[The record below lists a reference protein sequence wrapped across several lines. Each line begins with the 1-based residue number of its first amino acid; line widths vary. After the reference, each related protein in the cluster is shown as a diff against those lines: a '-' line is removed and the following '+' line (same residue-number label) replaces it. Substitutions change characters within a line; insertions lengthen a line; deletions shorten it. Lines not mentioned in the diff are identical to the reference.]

1 MSLFDYSLGDFV
13 THSERPDWG
22 VGQVQSIEGTR
33 ITVNFENESVKRN
46 EDIVKKYYNDL
57 LFLGGNNDGSII
69 S

>member
-33 ITVNFENESVKRN
+33 ITVNFEHVGKQLINAE
-46 EDIVKKYYNDL
+46 
-57 LFLGGNNDGSII
+57 II
-69 S
+69 SLIPVAAETE

>member
-33 ITVNFENESVKRN
+33 ITVNFEHVGKQLINAEM
-46 EDIVKKYYNDL
+46 IL
-57 LFLGGNNDGSII
+57 LIPVAAETE
-69 S
+69 

>member
-33 ITVNFENESVKRN
+33 ITVNFEHVGKQLINAE
-46 EDIVKKYYNDL
+46 IIL
-57 LFLGGNNDGSII
+57 LIPVAAETE
-69 S
+69 

>member
-33 ITVNFENESVKRN
+33 ITVNFEHVGKQLINAER
-46 EDIVKKYYNDL
+46 IL
-57 LFLGGNNDGSII
+57 LIPVAAEI
-69 S
+69 E

>member
-33 ITVNFENESVKRN
+33 ITVNFEHVGKQLINAE
-46 EDIVKKYYNDL
+46 IIL
-57 LFLGGNNDGSII
+57 LIPVAAEI
-69 S
+69 E

>member
-33 ITVNFENESVKRN
+33 ITVNFEHVGKQLINAE
-46 EDIVKKYYNDL
+46 IIL
-57 LFLGGNNDGSII
+57 LIPVAAETK
-69 S
+69 

>member
-33 ITVNFENESVKRN
+33 ITVNFEHVGKQLINAE
-46 EDIVKKYYNDL
+46 
-57 LFLGGNNDGSII
+57 II
-69 S
+69 SLIPVAAETK

>member
-33 ITVNFENESVKRN
+33 ITVNFEHVGKQLINAE
-46 EDIVKKYYNDL
+46 II
-57 LFLGGNNDGSII
+57 FLIPVAAETK
-69 S
+69 

>member
-33 ITVNFENESVKRN
+33 ITVNFEHVGKQLINAE
-46 EDIVKKYYNDL
+46 
-57 LFLGGNNDGSII
+57 II
-69 S
+69 SLIPVATEIE

>member
-33 ITVNFENESVKRN
+33 ITVNFEHVGKQLINAE
-46 EDIVKKYYNDL
+46 IIL
-57 LFLGGNNDGSII
+57 LTPVAVETE
-69 S
+69 

>member
-33 ITVNFENESVKRN
+33 ITVNFEHVGKQLINAE
-46 EDIVKKYYNDL
+46 IIL
-57 LFLGGNNDGSII
+57 LTPVAAETE
-69 S
+69 